1 MIDRLR
7 TRLQTRLDAGRRDDG
22 FTLIEL
28 LIVIVILGILAG
40 IVVFAVGGISD
51 RGNAAAC
58 KADKKT
64 LQVAQEANFAQNGSY
79 TSEAVLVT
87 NKFIAAESTLYNT
100 AVSGT
105 TYTVTPVAIVP
116 PATGTACAP

>member
-40 IVVFAVGGISD
+40 IVVFAVGGITD
-51 RGNAAAC
+51 RGQVAAC

-64 LQVAQEANFAQNGSY
+64 LETAEEANFAKFSVY
-79 TSEAVLVT
+79 VDEATLVT
-87 NKFIAAESTLYNT
+87 NKFLRSVSANYDVVNT
-100 AVSGT
+100 ATAYSL
-105 TYTVTPVAIVP
+105 TPVAP
-116 PATGTACAP
+116 CT

>member
-51 RGNAAAC
+51 RGQVAAC

-64 LQVAQEANFAQNGSY
+64 LEVAQEANFAKNGAYVAEATLVSNGFLRSLSTNYDVSTTGLPASY
-79 TSEAVLVT
+79 TLA
-87 NKFIAAESTLYNT
+87 
-100 AVSGT
+100 
-105 TYTVTPVAIVP
+105 PVAP
-116 PATGTACAP
+116 CT